1 MEGLIGWIIIIV
13 IFIGVG
19 RVFGWLSGGA
29 KAVYKSATDGS
40 NIADNL
46 KEEFYQ
52 MGPLEVRTEKAREP
66 LGDKEYDVERIELRG
81 FINQTETPHNLQC
94 VISLFDITHE
104 KGEKKKFDKPILTNV
119 NELMEPDS
127 RAFQL
132 KLSLGNVGAM
142 NGYTK
147 WVPIQRIFPDSLVG
161 AKRGKR
167 KIRGIVRLIPDTD
180 EDLRSIYAGLQD
192 SDRLNTAFA
201 GFEFEAKL
209 NEVGYDEL
217 KENFFK
223 IRSYFVQFAVLMA
236 FSDGELDASEGN
248 IIKKWIANQVDI
260 ETDEERKTKLKT
272 ILNETLKKAYANAKA
287 GKIVMEKLINEFKK
301 VTTEGNS
308 LAMLEFLFEVIG
320 ADGKIDDAEMKTVNS
335 IANKLGVSVDTI
347 KSMTDKT
354 FLDIGDQG
362 MDQGESA
369 ENILGITDD
378 MSKDEIKKLL
388 NKQFRQWNGR
398 IQSLEDGDEKDK
410 AQVMLNIIADA
421 KKKYE

>member
-1 MEGLIGWIIIIV
+1 MEALFGWIIIIV
-13 IFIGVG
+13 IFIGIG
-19 RVFGWLSGGA
+19 RVFGWISGGA

-40 NIADNL
+40 SIADNL

-52 MGPLEVRTEKAREP
+52 MGPLEVRTEKGREN
-66 LGDKEYDVERIELRG
+66 LGENEFDVEKIEVRG
-81 FINQTETPHNLQC
+81 FVNHTEIAHNLQL
-94 VISLFDITHE
+94 VISLFDVTDE
-104 KGEKKKFDKPILTNV
+104 NGKEKKYDKPILTNV
-119 NELMEPDS
+119 NELMEPES

-132 KLSLGNVGAM
+132 KLPLGDVGAM

-147 WVPIQRIFPDSLVG
+147 WVSIQRIFPDFLVG
-161 AKRGKR
+161 AKKGKR
-167 KIRGIVRLIPDTD
+167 KIRGIIRAIPDTE
-180 EDLRSIYAGLQD
+180 EDLRSIYAGIQER
-192 SDRLNTAFA
+192 DRLYTAFA
-201 GFEFEAKL
+201 SFDFEAKL

-223 IRSYFVQFAVLMA
+223 IRSYCVQFAVLMA
-236 FSDGELDASEGN
+236 FSDGELDAGEGN
-248 IIKKWIANQVDI
+248 VIKKWIANQVDI
-260 ETDEERKTKLKT
+260 ESNEERKTKLKT
-272 ILNETLKKAYANAKA
+272 ILNETFKKTYANVKA
-287 GKIVMEKLINEFKK
+287 GKIEMEKLINEFKK
-301 VTTEGNS
+301 ITTEGNS

-320 ADGKIDDAEMKTVNS
+320 ADGNIDDSEMKTVNS
-335 IANKLGVSVDTI
+335 IASKLGVSVDTI

-369 ENILGITDD
+369 EHILGITDD

-398 IQSLEDGDEKDK
+398 IQSLEDGDEKDR